1 MPKASRR
8 LSLAVGEAGANIQG
22 KSESEA
28 ANLKFNQVRRWALN
42 AEGIAKALSVVGE
55 AGLTNKSL
63 RAKRHRNYQ
72 KFIRN
77 FGDSEKY

>member
-28 ANLKFNQVRRWALN
+28 AKKLPENISEILRFRKNL
-42 AEGIAKALSVVGE
+42 
-55 AGLTNKSL
+55 
-63 RAKRHRNYQ
+63 
-72 KFIRN
+72 
-77 FGDSEKY
+77 